1 MQDNRYI
8 EGLNIVGAV
17 CSILALMI
25 TLSRNPTFELIIKIF
40 FVILFIIAVG
50 GVLYRWADN
59 VRRLWIKSSYWPYS
73 LTFWLVSFIIIVII
87 LMFVGGTAYYLADMF
102 FEAMGSIFK
111 NL

>member
-1 MQDNRYI
+1 MQGNRYI

-25 TLSRNPTFELIIKIF
+25 TLSRNPTFELVIKIF
-40 FVILFIIAVG
+40 FVILFVIAIG

-73 LTFWLVSFIIIVII
+73 LTFWLVAFVISVII
-87 LMFVGGTAYYLADMF
+87 LMFVGAAAYYLADMF
-102 FEAMGSIFK
+102 FEVMGSIFK
-111 NL
+111 NI